1 MALLAMAAPILP
13 GKADQWQQL
22 KAQLMGPRRDAYEAS
37 RWRIGVQEHSF
48 LQRTPMGDLLILV
61 WEGADVPG
69 AMAKLASSKDPFDEW
84 MVQQALEIHGMDL
97 RQLGSMPMPEPG
109 PATRRG

>member
-1 MALLAMAAPILP
+1 MAMAAPILP
-13 GKADQWQQL
+13 GKLDQWQEM
-22 KAQLMGPRRDAYEAS
+22 KAQMMGPRRDAYEAS
-37 RWRIGVQEHSF
+37 RRRVGVQEQSF
-48 LQRTPMGDLLILV
+48 LQRTPMGDLVILV
-61 WEGADVPG
+61 FEGPDVAG

-109 PATRRG
+109 PSTVRG